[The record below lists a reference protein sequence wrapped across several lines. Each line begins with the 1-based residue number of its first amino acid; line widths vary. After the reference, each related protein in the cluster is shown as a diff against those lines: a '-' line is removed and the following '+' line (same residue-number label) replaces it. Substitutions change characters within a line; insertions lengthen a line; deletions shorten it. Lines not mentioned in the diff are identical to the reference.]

1 MIFVV
6 CIKADIDKAVAAA
19 KKAFQRGSVYRSM
32 DASARAKLLWKYVK
46 TSHHPFFCLTFLIQK
61 FTFAHSRQLAD
72 TLGYIFIVLSLFTGW
87 PICLNVTPIH
97 WLAWSH

>member
-46 TSHHPFFCLTFLIQK
+46 TSHHPFFLFDFSDTENSPLLTHANWRTRLDTFLLYCHYSQVGR
-61 FTFAHSRQLAD
+61 F
-72 TLGYIFIVLSLFTGW
+72 V
-87 PICLNVTPIH
+87 
-97 WLAWSH
+97 